1 MSTFEN
7 LLANLSAAKHLL
19 IDGRERYIR
28 ASRAA
33 IAIEQLYRKYRKE
46 SFESES
52 EQQTRLSELH
62 ASAAG
67 IICKLCKEN
76 GATWVKAA
84 QFLSCRPD
92 ILPKEYID
100 ALQTLQSNAAP
111 RPFRDV
117 RAQLDAAWG
126 GDWEEKFSEFNI
138 IPVATASVAQVH
150 HATLIT
156 GEEVAVKI
164 QIPDVEELFK
174 QDAFVFNALAALVAP
189 LVKEVDVR
197 QIVNQLLAMTLA
209 ELDFNREVENLF
221 QFSQLAHPDRIK
233 YPILFAELCSEKVM
247 VTGWVKGLKMREYLD
262 KYPNKAN
269 EMLTVLLDS
278 YLQQVLQ
285 YGMFH
290 ADPHPGNFIV
300 SEDGVI
306 TILDFG
312 ALATLTPAEISHY
325 SALMLGLLG
334 ISRGNMRELF
344 ENAGF
349 QSEDEKV
356 YDLIAEYVVKESD
369 APDLSEQL
377 EDILQRLRTNR
388 VKVPDSF
395 IAMARVLITVGGF
408 MRPYNVKFTWM
419 PSLPMAAVAS

>member
-1 MSTFEN
+1 E
-7 LLANLSAAKHLL
+7 
-19 IDGRERYIR
+19 
-28 ASRAA
+28 
-33 IAIEQLYRKYRKE
+33 
-46 SFESES
+46 
-52 EQQTRLSELH
+52 RLSHIH

-67 IICKLCKEN
+67 IICRLCKEN

-100 ALQTLQSNAAP
+100 ALQTLQSNAAA

-126 GDWEEKFSEFNI
+126 VDWEEKFSEFNI

-150 HATLIT
+150 HATLVT

-164 QIPDVEELFK
+164 RIPDVEELFK
-174 QDAFVFNALAALVAP
+174 QDAFVFNALATLVAP
-189 LVKEVDVR
+189 LVKEIDVR
-197 QIVNQLLAMTLA
+197 QIVNQLLTMTLA
-209 ELDFNREVENLF
+209 ELDFNHEVENLF
-221 QFSQLAHPDRIK
+221 QFSQLAHPARIK
-233 YPILFAELCSEKVM
+233 YPVLFAELCSDKVM
-247 VTGWVKGLKMREYLD
+247 VTGWVKGLKMRDYLD
-262 KYPNKAN
+262 KYPEKAN
-269 EMLTVLLDS
+269 DTLTVLLDS

-312 ALATLTPAEISHY
+312 ALATLSQAEITHY

-334 ISRGNMRELF
+334 ITKGNMRELF

-349 QSEDEKV
+349 QSEDEEV
-356 YDLIAEYVVKESD
+356 YDMIAEYVVTESG

-377 EDILQRLRTNR
+377 EEIMQRLRVAS
-388 VKVPDSF
+388 VKIPDSF
-395 IAMARVLITVGGF
+395 VAMARVLITVGGF
-408 MRPYNVKFTWM
+408 MRPYDVKFTWM
-419 PSLPMAAVAS
+419 PSVPMAVAS